1 MNWFKHIVEEI
12 LWRIMFVFL
21 NCLQLNWKLRWRMEE
36 IRDLW
41 TVKEFIKCFHQFISR
56 IFSTNFSQFEQLKPN
71 FFLVQNSFFFL
82 VCKLKQKYRKI
93 FLKNCRIG
101 IRVWWNY
108 LMNLSFINISH
119 FNNFMYNVH
128 IHSST
133 WGLGNRF
140 KPVVWK
146 SIILNCHLLNCGTEN
161 RKSPTVLRD
170 VHFTQ
175 GLLSQVGQSQYP
187 GERAIM

>member
-1 MNWFKHIVEEI
+1 MLILLETTLDLFGRPILNFVVFNGICNGKNIVRRFFRCAI
-12 LWRIMFVFL
+12 TNSSDVFTNL
-21 NCLQLNWKLRWRMEE
+21 FH
-36 IRDLW
+36 
-41 TVKEFIKCFHQFISR
+41 EFFPR
-56 IFSTNFSQFEQLKPN
+56 IFLSLSSWNQTKTA
-71 FFLVQNSFFFL
+71 FFFFF
-82 VCKLKQKYRKI
+82 CKLKQKYRKI
-93 FLKNCRIG
+93 FKKNCRIG

-119 FNNFMYNVH
+119 FNNFKYNVH

-133 WGLGNRF
+133 WGLGTRF

-175 GLLSQVGQSQYP
+175 GLLSQ
-187 GERAIM
+187 ANALT